1 MNLIQLGWCE
11 HFEGSYRELD
21 DGASF
26 PARVIRRNRAD
37 YLVQSEGVPLRA
49 ELAGRFQHVSGANEA
64 LPAVGDW
71 VVAREL
77 PGENKVTIHALL
89 PSKSRF
95 SRKAVGSA
103 GRSGHRNESR
113 RQVVAANVDIAF
125 LVSGLDGGRNFNL
138 GRIERYLTL
147 AWDSG
152 ATPVLVLNKAD
163 LCDRPEEFVS
173 ALEAISFGVR
183 IHQVS
188 ATSGNGVSELAKY
201 LPEGC
206 TGVLLG
212 PSGVGKSSLVNT
224 LLGENRL
231 ATQSERE
238 ADRRGRHT
246 TTWSQILFLPGGGMI
261 IDTPGMRDV
270 QIWAAEESVVQT
282 FSDIESLTRMCAFR
296 DCAHDRETGCA
307 VLEALANGS
316 LDRKRYEGY
325 INQRREAEYVAR
337 QSDRGEARAHKTR
350 EKKLSKLYRKNTHRD

>member
-37 YLVQSEGVPLRA
+37 YLVQGEGVPLRA
-49 ELAGRFQHVSGANEA
+49 ELAGRF
-64 LPAVGDW
+64 
-71 VVAREL
+71 
-77 PGENKVTIHALL
+77 
-89 PSKSRF
+89 
-95 SRKAVGSA
+95 
-103 GRSGHRNESR
+103 
-113 RQVVAANVDIAF
+113 
-125 LVSGLDGGRNFNL
+125 
-138 GRIERYLTL
+138 
-147 AWDSG
+147 
-152 ATPVLVLNKAD
+152 
-163 LCDRPEEFVS
+163 
-173 ALEAISFGVR
+173 
-183 IHQVS
+183 HQVS
-188 ATSGNGVSELAKY
+188 ATSGNGVAELAKY

-325 INQRREAEYVAR
+325 IKQRREAEYVAR